1 MQQIGPYHLLMLA
14 TVASMLIIPPV
25 WRLAPRLGLIDL
37 PDPRKVHTNPVPRV
51 GGWGITLG
59 MVLPLLFWIDAAPLL
74 QSFVAG
80 SLILFGFG
88 VWDDSREIGHW
99 PKFIGQIAAAAGVV
113 YYGGLYVNS
122 LPFIGDVP
130 ALVGK
135 PFTVFAIVGAIN
147 AVNHADG
154 LDGLAAGQCLLSLM
168 ALAILG
174 YFADSTLMVGVALAA
189 AGGILGFLRYNSH
202 PARVFMGDS
211 GSQVLGF
218 TVAFLTVQLTQV
230 VDTALSSALP
240 LLLLGVPI
248 ADILGVLYQR
258 AAGGNNWFKATRN
271 HVHHRLLDLGFRHY
285 ETVIII
291 YCVQALL
298 VVAAVVMRYQSDV
311 AVAGTYL
318 AVIVALFS
326 LLLLAEHRGWRFGN
340 GAGAG
345 SRLRHLSEALQR
357 LEHSSIVRAAPRAL
371 LTVSVP
377 AILLLAPLGVAHVP
391 HDVAL
396 VAAVL
401 VAIAAAQIGR
411 SRANGSTLVRLAV
424 YVAAIASVYLFVNDP
439 GVAGRPLQ
447 PLLVALIIALAAA
460 IWGYIRFAPDHRFS
474 TTPTDYLIL
483 FIVVALLVFGNLNIG
498 ARALVELVI
507 YAVVLVYSCE
517 VLLGISV
524 PRRWNVLHLST
535 LASLSILVLRG
546 VM

>member
-1 MQQIGPYHLLMLA
+1 MQQLGPLHLLVLA
-14 TVASMLIIPPV
+14 TVASMFIIPPV
-25 WRLAPRLGLIDL
+25 WRLAPRLGLLDL
-37 PDPRKVHTNPVPRV
+37 PDPRKVHTNPIPRV

-74 QSFVAG
+74 QSFIAG
-80 SLILFGFG
+80 ALILFAFG
-88 VWDDSREIGHW
+88 VWDDVREIGHW
-99 PKFIGQIAAAAGVV
+99 PKFIGQIAAAALVV
-113 YYGGLYVNS
+113 YYGGLYVVS
-122 LPFIGDVP
+122 LPFFGDVP
-130 ALVGK
+130 PVIGE

-168 ALAILG
+168 ALAVLG
-174 YFADSTLMVGVALAA
+174 YFADSRLVVGVALAT

-230 VDTALSSALP
+230 ANTALSSALP

-258 AAGGNNWFKATRN
+258 ATGGNNWFKATRN

-291 YCVQALL
+291 YLIQALL
-298 VVAAVVMRYQSDV
+298 VVGAVLMRYQSDF
-311 AVAGTYL
+311 AVAGAYL
-318 AVIVALFS
+318 GVVVALFCM
-326 LLLLAEHRGWRFGN
+326 LLLAERRGWRFDHRG
-340 GAGAG
+340 GIG
-345 SRLRHLSEALQR
+345 SPLRHLSDALQR
-357 LEHSSIVRAAPRAL
+357 LERSSVVRAAPRAL

-377 AILLLAPLGVAHVP
+377 AALLLGPLEVARVP
-391 HDVAL
+391 HDVAI

-401 VAIAAAQIGR
+401 AAVAAMQIGR

-424 YVAAIASVYLFVNDP
+424 YVAAVASVYLFVNDP
-439 GVAGRPLQ
+439 GASTRPLQ
-447 PLLVALIIALAAA
+447 PVVVVLIAALAAA
-460 IWGYIRFAPDHRFS
+460 IWGYIRFAPDHRFN

-483 FIVVALLVFGNLNIG
+483 FIGLALLIFSNLNIG
-498 ARALVELVI
+498 GRALVEIVI
-507 YAVVLVYSCE
+507 CAVVLVYSCE
-517 VLLGISV
+517 VLLGIAA

-535 LASLSILVLRG
+535 LASLSILVFRG